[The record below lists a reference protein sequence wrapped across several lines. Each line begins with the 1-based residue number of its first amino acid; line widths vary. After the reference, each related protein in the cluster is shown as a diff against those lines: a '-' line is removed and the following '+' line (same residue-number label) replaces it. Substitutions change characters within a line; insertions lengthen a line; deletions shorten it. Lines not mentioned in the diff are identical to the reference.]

1 MEDLIGKTIDR
12 YKIISE
18 IGRGGM
24 AVVYRAVDTTLDRN
38 VAIKIITPEYA
49 DKEKLLKRFSREAK
63 TLAKLS
69 HSNLVK
75 VLDYGEY
82 DGSPY
87 VIMEFIP
94 GGTLSSRMGKPM
106 NYADAAAILA
116 PVARALN
123 YAHLQKVV
131 HRDVKPANILIN
143 ESGQALLSDF
153 GILKL
158 IEAEE
163 TQGLT
168 GTGKIV
174 GTPSY
179 MSPEQ
184 IRGRQVDGRSDVYS
198 LGIVFFE
205 MVTGRKPYIANTP
218 IELSLKHLNDPIP
231 RARQFVRDIPPEV
244 EQVFLKAMAK
254 KPEERY
260 QSMAAFADDLEKLGG
275 KLSVSN
281 TRVARPVTS
290 EQQKLDEKKPQGLKK
305 PALLVIPA
313 LVVVA
318 LGVFLISR
326 MGVGNAASLN
336 GTETAPMVV
345 NSPTSTLA
353 KPTSTNTPEP
363 TVVTATP
370 FVPTETKVY
379 AFETVTPVPPTLANI
394 ISISN
399 VSRVM
404 EIDKNDKISV
414 INLGWTQDGKWIV
427 NTGSGAIS
435 FINPKKMKDV
445 DHKINLSGSEIPV
458 SLAISPDNDK
468 IYILLIK
475 NVIQVYDIV
484 SQKKITEYPVPGG
497 VHSIALSP
505 NGKYLALGI
514 LDNKV
519 QLIDPTN
526 GTVVRNLRSSYGG
539 WSVAFSPDSSRVVG
553 GNTQGALMWESETG
567 TWLNLSGGQD
577 NLIKSL
583 AFSKDGKKLAGGSKG
598 TIFIWDVETG
608 DSLHQFSGE
617 FTNVNSVDFSPD
629 NSILAAA
636 TDDATIILWDTEKGS
651 QLKILTGHTSPVF
664 GAYFS
669 PDGVNIVSGANEG
682 VIRLWGIP

>member
-1 MEDLIGKTIDR
+1 MEDLVGKTIDR
-12 YKIISE
+12 YKIVGE

-24 AVVYRAVDTTLDRN
+24 AIVYRAIDTTLDRN

-87 VIMEFIP
+87 VVMEFIP
-94 GGTLSSRMGKPM
+94 GGTLSSRLGKPM
-106 NYADAAAILA
+106 NYAESAAILA

-123 YAHLQKVV
+123 YAHQQKVV

-158 IEAEE
+158 IETDE

-184 IRGRQVDGRSDVYS
+184 IRGGQIDGRSDIYS
-198 LGIVFFE
+198 LGVVFFE
-205 MVTGRKPYIANTP
+205 MIAGRKPYIANTP
-218 IELSLKHLNDPIP
+218 ISLSLKHLNDPIP
-231 RARQFVRDIPPEV
+231 RARQFVRDLPVEV

-275 KLSVSN
+275 KPSVSN
-281 TRVARPVTS
+281 TRVAPPITG
-290 EQQKLDEKKPQGLKK
+290 EQQKPEEKKPKGLKR
-305 PALLVIPA
+305 PALLIIPV
-313 LVVVA
+313 LVV
-318 LGVFLISR
+318 LGLSVFLISR
-326 MGVGNAASLN
+326 LGVGNAASSR
-336 GTETAPMVV
+336 TEAIPSVD
-345 NSPTSTLA
+345 NSPTATL
-353 KPTSTNTPEP
+353 PEP
-363 TVVTATP
+363 TPTLEPATVVATP
-370 FVPTETKVY
+370 LAPTETKVY
-379 AFETVTPVPPTLANI
+379 VFETVTPEQPTPANV

-404 EIDKNDKISV
+404 EINKVEKISV
-414 INLGWTQDGKWIV
+414 ISLGWTPDGRWIV
-427 NTGSGAIS
+427 NAGSGAIS
-435 FINPKKMKDV
+435 FVEPKKMPNV
-445 DHKINLSGSEIPV
+445 DHKINLPGGLPASI
-458 SLAISPDNDK
+458 AISPANDK
-468 IYILLIK
+468 IYVLIK
-475 NVIQVYDIV
+475 TSIQVYDIV
-484 SQKKITEYPVPGG
+484 TQKLITNYTVPGG

-519 QLIDPTN
+519 QLIDPSN
-526 GTVVRNLRSSYGG
+526 GTVLRNLRSSYGG
-539 WSVAFSPDSSRVVG
+539 WSVVFSPDSSMVVG
-553 GNTQGALMWESETG
+553 GNTQGALMWEAETG
-567 TWLNLSGGQD
+567 TWINLSGGQE

-583 AFSKDGKKLAGGSKG
+583 AFSKDGKRLAGGSKG
-598 TIFIWDVETG
+598 TIFIWDVATG
-608 DSLHQFSGE
+608 DSLHQLSGE
-617 FTNVNSVDFSPD
+617 FSNVNSVDFSPD

-636 TDDATIILWDTEKGS
+636 TDNGTIILWDTEKGS
-651 QLKILTGHTSPVF
+651 LLKTLTGHTSPVF

-669 PDGVNIVSGANEG
+669 PDGVYIVSGANEG
-682 VIRLWGIP
+682 VIRLWGTP